1 MSVQTPNNGRS
12 LMTLLVTPL
21 DRLLLNRIGE
31 QDGDAAMSATIRKL
45 IRQEAERR
53 GITAE
58 YMFESS
64 SAAAVAAA
72 ALAAE

>member
-1 MSVQTPNNGRS
+1 MSAQTPNNGRS

-21 DRLLLNRIGE
+21 DRMLLNRIGE

-53 GITAE
+53 GITNE
-58 YMFESS
+58 FMFDG
-64 SAAAVAAA
+64 AAAGAVA